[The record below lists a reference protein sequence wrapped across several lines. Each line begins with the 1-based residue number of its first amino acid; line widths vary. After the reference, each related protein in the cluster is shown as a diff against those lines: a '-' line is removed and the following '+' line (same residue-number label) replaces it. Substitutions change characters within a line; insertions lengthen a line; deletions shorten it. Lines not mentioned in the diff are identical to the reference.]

1 MKLVC
6 LKNMCLTETCSRDR
20 VGENLSDLI
29 PIRNVLKN
37 GDVLKPLLFNF
48 ALEYA
53 IKRIQV
59 NKDGMKLNGAHQ
71 FLVYADDV
79 IMLGGT
85 VNTMKEKAEA
95 LIMASKETGVEI
107 NADKTKYI
115 IMSRDQ
121 NARQSHNMKTDN
133 RSVES
138 VEKFKYLGTTL
149 TNQNSIQEEITSGL
163 TSENDYN
170 PSLQNLLSS
179 SL

>member
-1 MKLVC
+1 
-6 LKNMCLTETCSRDR
+6 
-20 VGENLSDLI
+20 
-29 PIRNVLKN
+29 
-37 GDVLKPLLFNF
+37 
-48 ALEYA
+48 
-53 IKRIQV
+53 
-59 NKDGMKLNGAHQ
+59 
-71 FLVYADDV
+71 
-79 IMLGGT
+79 MLGGT

>member
-1 MKLVC
+1 MFNILIEFGIPMKLLC
-6 LKNMCLTETCSRDR
+6 
-20 VGENLSDLI
+20 
-29 PIRNVLKN
+29 
-37 GDVLKPLLFNF
+37 
-48 ALEYA
+48 YA

-59 NKDGMKLNGAHQ
+59 NKDGMKLNGAHH

-95 LIMASKETGVEI
+95 LIMARKETGVEI

-121 NARQSHNMKTDN
+121 NAGQSHNMKTDN
-133 RSVES
+133 RSLES
-138 VEKFKYLGTTL
+138 AEKFKYLGTTL

-163 TSENDYN
+163 MSENASNFRCKIFCLPVCN
-170 PSLQNLLSS
+170 PQI
-179 SL
+179 